1 MILNII
7 LFFSKQKIMFLLKK
21 SGPEPVKPMLNA
33 QPSFLVGAIVQVYSG
48 KTYQDYYLFP

>member
-1 MILNII
+1 VILNII

-48 KTYQDYYLFP
+48 KTYQDYLFP